1 MKRRTIKAQRLA
13 RDIYRRMGDS
23 ALMEKYDLTP
33 KLLHLLLMEL
43 VKAELITEMELCE
56 RTTLTDS
63 LITRAF
69 VDDQECLQQI
79 R

>member
-1 MKRRTIKAQRLA
+1 MKKRTIKAKRVA
-13 RDIYRRMGDS
+13 RDIYKRVGDS

-33 KLLHLLLMEL
+33 KLLHLILMEL
-43 VKAELITEMELCE
+43 IRADLVTEMELCE

-69 VDDQECLQQI
+69 FDGHEDLHKT